1 MWAQL
6 VMIRRIDGSLA
17 WRFMAIFFAVAT
29 LSACMSTQRNAAVP
43 VEARNFVKI
52 LGLTNARFYT
62 DQIDEITQEQ
72 TKAIIREAHYKG
84 IQKGGTIPKTY
95 GLTLSGGADNG
106 AFGAGLLVGWS
117 KHGDRPPFKLVTG
130 ISTGALIAPF
140 AFLGSKYDD
149 KLTDVYT
156 TLDKSK
162 VYRERLLPVAAIA
175 QDALNDT
182 DPLYYTISSYLDDQ
196 VLSEIAAEYQKGRL
210 LVIQTTDLDAGRP
223 VLWNIGAIAA
233 SGHPDSLNLI
243 RKILLASA
251 AIPAAFPPVLFD
263 VEINGDIRQELH
275 VDGGAVSQSFLAPAK
290 LNINRALSL
299 SGYKHEGFGVYVIRN
314 GRLHTEWSEV
324 DRKTLTIAQR
334 AVTVLTNYSG
344 LNDLYKM
351 YLIAKR
357 SGTHFRLAYI
367 PDDYDGKHEEEFDQN
382 YMNGLFNYAYDKAA
396 KGYPWDNAPPG
407 FSDKKD

>member
-1 MWAQL
+1 M
-6 VMIRRIDGSLA
+6 
-17 WRFMAIFFAVAT
+17 
-29 LSACMSTQRNAAVP
+29 
-43 VEARNFVKI
+43 
-52 LGLTNARFYT
+52 
-62 DQIDEITQEQ
+62 
-72 TKAIIREAHYKG
+72 
-84 IQKGGTIPKTY
+84 
-95 GLTLSGGADNG
+95 
-106 AFGAGLLVGWS
+106 
-117 KHGDRPPFKLVTG
+117 
-130 ISTGALIAPF
+130 
-140 AFLGSKYDD
+140 
-149 KLTDVYT
+149 
-156 TLDKSK
+156 
-162 VYRERLLPVAAIA
+162 AAIA

-182 DPLYYTISSYLDDQ
+182 DPLYYTISSYLDNQ

-263 VEINGDIRQELH
+263 VEVNGDIRQELH

-290 LNINRALSL
+290 LNINHALSL

-357 SGTHFRLAYI
+357 SGTHFHLAYI

-382 YMNGLFNYAYDKAA
+382 YMKALFSYAYNKAA

>member
-1 MWAQL
+1 MICRSIGSQVWKFAAILL
-6 VMIRRIDGSLA
+6 VS
-17 WRFMAIFFAVAT
+17 VT
-29 LSACMSTQRNAAVP
+29 LSACLSTQRNAAVP
-43 VEARNFVKI
+43 VESRKSIKI
-52 LGLTNARFYT
+52 LGLSNARYYT
-62 DQIDEITQEQ
+62 DQIEEITQEQ
-72 TKAIIREAHYKG
+72 AKALVREANYKG
-84 IQKGGTIPKTY
+84 VKKGGMIPKTY
-95 GLTLSGGADNG
+95 GLTLSGGGDNG

-130 ISTGALIAPF
+130 VSTGALIAPF

-149 KLTDVYT
+149 RLRDVYT

-175 QDALNDT
+175 QDALSDT
-182 DPLYYTISSYLDDQ
+182 DPLYYTISSYLDEQ
-196 VLSEIAAEYQKGRL
+196 LLSEIAAEYQKGRL

-233 SGHPDSLNLI
+233 SGHPEALNLI

-263 VEINGDIRQELH
+263 VEVNGEMRQELH

-290 LNINRALSL
+290 LNINRAVGVT
-299 SGYKHEGFGVYVIRN
+299 GYKHAGFGVYVIRN

-324 DRKTLTIAQR
+324 DRKTLSIAQR

-344 LNDLYKM
+344 ISDLYKM
-351 YLIAKR
+351 YMIAKGAR
-357 SGTHFRLAYI
+357 SDFNLAYI
-367 PDDYDGKHEEEFDQN
+367 PDDYDGKHEEEFDPN
-382 YMNGLFNYAYDKAA
+382 YMNGLFNYAYAKAA
-396 KGYPWDNAPPG
+396 KGYPWDHAPPG
-407 FSDKKD
+407 FNNKDD